1 MTAPKLFCDSIYIK
15 GLEFTLESV
24 AKPLASSAGCGA
36 SYVLLQGWTGWKQG
50 VLSWLH
56 CVVRK
61 KGKACV
67 HEAKGNAFND
77 SYNLVDVF
85 TDNTEE
91 TKDR

>member
-15 GLEFTLESV
+15 GLGFTLESV

-36 SYVLLQGWTGWKQG
+36 SYVLLQG
-50 VLSWLH
+50 LC

-67 HEAKGNAFND
+67 HDAKGNAFND